1 MDNLAT
7 YLNDHLAGSV
17 AALNMIDHLI
27 ETFEKKPLAQFFR
40 DLRGEIAAD
49 QADLQWLIEKLDKE
63 HNAIRKA
70 GAWVAEKLSRAKI
83 HPGESPEGQMGLYLA
98 FEGLVLGIT
107 GKLVL
112 WRGLEAAV
120 VGAPELRGLD
130 YAELQVR
137 AKEQRDRVEAK
148 RLELAPSVFKPQ
160 TLIREIR
167 DFAPAGLGIF
177 LSAQD
182 QTRAAA
188 PVPTA
193 PPLAARCPTCRASAA
208 FCSGVVC

>member
-160 TLIREIR
+160 
-167 DFAPAGLGIF
+167 P
-177 LSAQD
+177 
-182 QTRAAA
+182 
-188 PVPTA
+188 
-193 PPLAARCPTCRASAA
+193 
-208 FCSGVVC
+208 

>member
-17 AALNMIDHLI
+17 AALDMIDHLI
-27 ETFEKKPLAQFFR
+27 ETYEKKPLAQFFR

-49 QADLQWLIEKLDKE
+49 QADLQWLIEKLDKK

-83 HPGESPEGQMGLYLA
+83 HPGESAEGEMGLYFAL
-98 FEGLVLGIT
+98 EGLVLGIT
-107 GKLVL
+107 GKCVL
-112 WRGLEAAV
+112 WHGLEAAA
-120 VGAPELRGLD
+120 VGVPELRGPD
-130 YAELQVR
+130 YARLQMR

-160 TLIREIR
+160 T
-167 DFAPAGLGIF
+167 
-177 LSAQD
+177 
-182 QTRAAA
+182 
-188 PVPTA
+188 
-193 PPLAARCPTCRASAA
+193 
-208 FCSGVVC
+208 

>member
-1 MDNLAT
+1 
-7 YLNDHLAGSV
+7 
-17 AALNMIDHLI
+17 
-27 ETFEKKPLAQFFR
+27 
-40 DLRGEIAAD
+40 
-49 QADLQWLIEKLDKE
+49 
-63 HNAIRKA
+63 
-70 GAWVAEKLSRAKI
+70 
-83 HPGESPEGQMGLYLA
+83 MGLYLA

-160 TLIREIR
+160 T
-167 DFAPAGLGIF
+167 
-177 LSAQD
+177 
-182 QTRAAA
+182 
-188 PVPTA
+188 
-193 PPLAARCPTCRASAA
+193 
-208 FCSGVVC
+208 

>member
-1 MDNLAT
+1 MDNLST
-7 YLNDHLAGSV
+7 YLKDHLAGSV

-27 ETFEKKPLAQFFR
+27 DTYEEKPLAQFFR

-160 TLIREIR
+160 TYYARFETLHLPDWAFFCPPKIR
-167 DFAPAGLGIF
+167 PK
-177 LSAQD
+177 
-182 QTRAAA
+182 AAA

-193 PPLAARCPTCRASAA
+193 PPLAARCPTCRAFAA

>member
-27 ETFEKKPLAQFFR
+27 EIFEKKPLAQFFR

-49 QADLQWLIEKLDKE
+49 QADLQWLIEKLDKK

-83 HPGESPEGQMGLYLA
+83 RPSESLEGQMGLYLA
-98 FEGLVLGIT
+98 LEGLVIGIT
-107 GKLVL
+107 GKCVL
-112 WRGLEAAV
+112 WRGLEAAAF
-120 VGAPELRGLD
+120 GAPELRGLD
-130 YAELQVR
+130 YAQLQVR

-160 TLIREIR
+160 T
-167 DFAPAGLGIF
+167 
-177 LSAQD
+177 
-182 QTRAAA
+182 
-188 PVPTA
+188 
-193 PPLAARCPTCRASAA
+193 
-208 FCSGVVC
+208 

>member
-27 ETFEKKPLAQFFR
+27 ETFEEKPLAQFFR

-49 QADLQWLIEKLDKE
+49 QADLEWLIEKLDKK
-63 HNAIRKA
+63 HNTIRKA

-83 HPGESPEGQMGLYLA
+83 HLGESRESEMGLYLA
-98 FEGLVLGIT
+98 LEALVLGIT
-107 GKLVL
+107 GKWAL
-112 WRGLEAAV
+112 WRGLEAAA

-130 YAELQVR
+130 YAKLQVR
-137 AKEQRDRVEAK
+137 AEEQRNRVEAK

-160 TLIREIR
+160 T
-167 DFAPAGLGIF
+167 
-177 LSAQD
+177 
-182 QTRAAA
+182 
-188 PVPTA
+188 
-193 PPLAARCPTCRASAA
+193 
-208 FCSGVVC
+208 

>member
-27 ETFEKKPLAQFFR
+27 ETYKKKPLAQFFR

-49 QADLQWLIEKLDKE
+49 QADLQWLIEKLDKKY
-63 HNAIRKA
+63 NAIRKA

-83 HPGESPEGQMGLYLA
+83 QPGESPEGDMGLYLA
-98 FEGLVLGIT
+98 LEGLVLGIT
-107 GKLVL
+107 GKCVL
-112 WRGLEAAV
+112 WRGLEAAAV
-120 VGAPELRGLD
+120 RVPELRGPN
-130 YAELQVR
+130 YARLQVR

-160 TLIREIR
+160 T
-167 DFAPAGLGIF
+167 
-177 LSAQD
+177 
-182 QTRAAA
+182 
-188 PVPTA
+188 
-193 PPLAARCPTCRASAA
+193 
-208 FCSGVVC
+208 

>member
-1 MDNLAT
+1 MDNLAP

-27 ETFEKKPLAQFFR
+27 ETFENKPLAQFFR
-40 DLRGEIAAD
+40 GLRAEIAAD
-49 QADLQWLIEKLDKE
+49 QADLQWLIEKLDKN

-83 HPGESPEGQMGLYLA
+83 HPSESPEGQMGLYLA
-98 FEGLVLGIT
+98 LEGLVLGIT
-107 GKLVL
+107 GKSVL
-112 WRGLEAAV
+112 WRGLEAAA

-130 YAELQVR
+130 YGQLQVR

-160 TLIREIR
+160 T
-167 DFAPAGLGIF
+167 
-177 LSAQD
+177 
-182 QTRAAA
+182 
-188 PVPTA
+188 
-193 PPLAARCPTCRASAA
+193 
-208 FCSGVVC
+208 

>member
-1 MDNLAT
+1 MNRGQVRRRLPHRELTAFTKRAICISNEILTGTDSFLMDNLAT

-83 HPGESPEGQMGLYLA
+83 DPGESPEGQMGLYLA

-112 WRGLEAAV
+112 WRGLEAAF

-160 TLIREIR
+160 T
-167 DFAPAGLGIF
+167 
-177 LSAQD
+177 
-182 QTRAAA
+182 
-188 PVPTA
+188 
-193 PPLAARCPTCRASAA
+193 
-208 FCSGVVC
+208 

>member
-40 DLRGEIAAD
+40 DLRAEIAAD
-49 QADLQWLIEKLDKE
+49 QSDLQRLIEKLNKKR
-63 HNAIRKA
+63 NAIRKA

-83 HPGESPEGQMGLYLA
+83 HPSESPEGQMGLYLA
-98 FEGLVLGIT
+98 LEGLVLGIT
-107 GKLVL
+107 GKSVL
-112 WRGLEAAV
+112 WRGLEAAAV
-120 VGAPELRGLD
+120 SAPELRGLD
-130 YAELQVR
+130 YAQLQLR

-160 TLIREIR
+160 
-167 DFAPAGLGIF
+167 P
-177 LSAQD
+177 
-182 QTRAAA
+182 
-188 PVPTA
+188 
-193 PPLAARCPTCRASAA
+193 
-208 FCSGVVC
+208 